1 MTILNSIRKSARKL
15 GIEVHRYDIAH
26 SLDAR
31 VLALIKHHRVD
42 LVIDVGANDGGYG
55 TVLREG
61 GYKGPIVS
69 FEPLS
74 QAHVALTQRA
84 QSDAQWSVAGRCAL
98 GANEGVADI
107 HIAGNST
114 SSSLLPMLGRH
125 VQAAPQSAEVA
136 TESVPVKRLDD
147 IDIALL
153 LACSRAMLK
162 IDTQGYELPVLHG
175 AGTTLTRCV
184 GVQLEMSIVP
194 LYEGQVLYRELIDY
208 LDALGFDLWGLLPG
222 FVEPTSGRLLQMDGV
237 FFRRS

>member
-1 MTILNSIRKSARKL
+1 MTILNSLRKSARKF

-31 VLALIKHHRVD
+31 VLALIRHHGVD

-61 GYKGPIVS
+61 GYKGSIVS

-74 QAHVALTQRA
+74 QAHAALMQRA
-84 QSDAQWSVAGRCAL
+84 QNDGQWVIADRCAL
-98 GANEGVADI
+98 GANPGMADI
-107 HIAGNST
+107 HVAGNST
-114 SSSLLPMLGRH
+114 SSSLLPMLERH

-136 TESVPVKRLDD
+136 TESVEVKRLDD
-147 IDIALL
+147 IDMPLL
-153 LACSRAMLK
+153 LASNRAMLK
-162 IDTQGYELPVLHG
+162 VDTQGYELPVLQG
-175 AGTTLTRCV
+175 AGTTLKRCV

-208 LDALGFDLWGLLPG
+208 LDALGFELWGLLPG
-222 FVEPTSGRLLQMDGV
+222 FVDPASGRLLQMDGL
-237 FFRRS
+237 FFKRT